1 MMIKRYNSPTYII
14 VIVSMIGLSCH
25 SVNAWTSTYP
35 NTAGLK
41 KYASNIEGLHSAYS
55 SSSPLYSSLKDS
67 ETIQKQESTLSS
79 AEETTEKYGLEAGLF
94 ESLKSNDSTS
104 AKALLTKYGIAYLA
118 TSIPLAIVSFA
129 LCYLL
134 VNSGVDVVALLD
146 KIGIEAKSGDT
157 SDQLGTA
164 AIAYTAHKALSPV
177 RFPPTVALTPFVA
190 KLIGKE
196 PVEDSESV

>member
-1 MMIKRYNSPTYII
+1 MITT
-14 VIVSMIGLSCH
+14 VSMIVLSYH
-25 SVNAWTSTYP
+25 TVNAWSSRYP
-35 NTAGLK
+35 NIIGNK
-41 KYASNIEGLHSAYS
+41 RHASNIERLQSASYS
-55 SSSPLYSSLKDS
+55 LSPLYSSLKDP
-67 ETIQKQESTLSS
+67 ETLQKQESTMSS

-94 ESLKSNDSTS
+94 ESLKSNDGTS
-104 AKALLTKYGIAYLA
+104 AKALLAKYGVAYLA

-134 VNSGVDVVALLD
+134 VDSGVDVVALLD

-177 RFPPTVALTPFVA
+177 RFPPTVVLTPFVA
-190 KLIGKE
+190 KLIGKD
-196 PVEDSESV
+196 PVEDSESK